1 MSRIVTL
8 NIGASRAM
16 LAEYAVKGKNALSLS
31 AYGSVDLAGLDW
43 DAEGSA
49 DAVLVPALREAA
61 KAAGIKPG
69 PLALSL
75 SGQMVFPRFSKFPP
89 VGADKLEELVHYE
102 VEQNVPFPIDEI
114 VCDHQFLG
122 STPEGDTAAVIVA
135 AKLDQVTKV
144 TDAVSAA
151 GFNPVVVDVGP
162 MAVLNALKRS
172 YPDATGCTVVLDI
185 GAKTTSLILVENEK
199 IYLRSI
205 PVAGNAITKEIA
217 QSFACSME
225 EAEALKRERGYV
237 SLGGV
242 TEDEDEISDR
252 VSKIVRNCLTRLHA
266 EISRSINFYR
276 SQQGGG
282 APSRI
287 FITGGSAVLPQI
299 DDFFRETLRVEVD
312 FLNPFGGIDFGA
324 KIDQSSL
331 ENDVFTL
338 AESAGLALRAIDAAA
353 ISLNLLPP
361 ALVEKARA
369 VKRMPFL
376 AVGAAAALGA
386 IALVWMGE
394 NRLKDVAAAETEA
407 VQARNNQL
415 RQFETKLK
423 AAQKQ
428 TAEELEKCDAFQR
441 LMASRFT
448 TLQGLDAVRRSLL
461 PGMWITTW
469 EQVPVKADEDGEKP
483 IAPVRVT
490 IRGWR
495 DELSAQEAKHR
506 EANAGKKMTA
516 EEIVAAT
523 LKTKANVIGESVK
536 VVSQKDV
543 NSKGLLS
550 EFAIELK
557 FAPPV
562 SADPEAAK
570 KKTGKKR
577 NRKGGRR

>member
-1 MSRIVTL
+1 
-8 NIGASRAM
+8 M

-276 SQQGGG
+276 SQQGGS

-312 FLNPFGGIDFGA
+312 FLNPFGGIDFGP
-324 KIDQSSL
+324 KVDQSAL
-331 ENDVFTL
+331 ESDVFTL
-338 AESAGLALRAIDAAA
+338 AESAGLSLRAIDAAA

-376 AVGAAAALGA
+376 AAGAAAALGA

-407 VQARNNQL
+407 VQSRNNQL

>member
-1 MSRIVTL
+1 
-8 NIGASRAM
+8 M
-16 LAEYAVKGKNALSLS
+16 LAEYAVKGKNALTLS

-276 SQQGGG
+276 SQQGGS

-312 FLNPFGGIDFGA
+312 FLNPFGGIDFGP
-324 KIDQSSL
+324 KVDQSAL
-331 ENDVFTL
+331 ESDVFTL
-338 AESAGLALRAIDAAA
+338 AESAGLSLRAIDAAA

-376 AVGAAAALGA
+376 AAGAAAALGA

-516 EEIVAAT
+516 EEIVAAM

-577 NRKGGRR
+577 NRKGGSR